1 MYGTRNP
8 RCIHSLAFAMLVCQ
22 CNLISTTDIEDI
34 VVDILDEDPWQ
45 LVVPAHIYRELGKRG
60 QCCGCVPN
68 IVDIIGKVT
77 ETYHLKLAGNASNL
91 VDVRSRMKTLRKSTR
106 QGGDSER
113 RRKDHR
119 AA

>member
-1 MYGTRNP
+1 MR
-8 RCIHSLAFAMLVCQ
+8 VCQ

-45 LVVPAHIYRELGKRG
+45 LVVPARIYRELGKRG

-77 ETYHLKLAGNASNL
+77 ETYHLKLAGNAANL
-91 VDVRSRMKTLRKSTR
+91 VDVRSRMKNLRKSSR
-106 QGGDSER
+106 NGGESER
-113 RRKDHR
+113 RSKDHR

>member
-1 MYGTRNP
+1 
-8 RCIHSLAFAMLVCQ
+8 MLVCQ
-22 CNLISTTDIEDI
+22 CNLISTADIENI
-34 VVDILDEDPWQ
+34 VVDILDDDPWQ

-77 ETYHLKLAGNASNL
+77 ETYHLKLAGNAANL
-91 VDVRSRMKTLRKSTR
+91 VDVRLKMKTLRKSTR
-106 QGGDSER
+106 QGGESER